1 MDPSTVFLGLA
12 VAAALWSTAASVM
25 IYADLKQRG
34 EKVSFLWLRLM
45 LPRYVSRYR
54 RLTTEEQGRP
64 GDLFYHFVIPI
75 NVALLLAAVGLM
87 LART

>member
-1 MDPSTVFLGLA
+1 MNPSLVFLGLA
-12 VAAALWSTAASVM
+12 VAAALWSTAASLM
-25 IYADLKQRG
+25 ILAELQRRG
-34 EKVSFLWLRLM
+34 EKLSFLWLRLL

-75 NVALLLAAVGLM
+75 NMALLFAAIGLM
-87 LART
+87 LARA